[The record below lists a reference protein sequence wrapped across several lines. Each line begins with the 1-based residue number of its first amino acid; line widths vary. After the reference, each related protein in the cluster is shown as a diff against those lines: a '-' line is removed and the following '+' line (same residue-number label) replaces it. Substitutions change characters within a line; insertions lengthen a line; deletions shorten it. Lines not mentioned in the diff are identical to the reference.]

1 MKKLR
6 LELDQLSVESFHI
19 PSTETSPGTVRA
31 NAEMAAGTTDIVSF
45 LLFGTC
51 DYSCNETCKATCNA
65 TCANSCANTLCNNTL
80 CQAQTTT
87 YVHKID
93 DGTIVVDY

>member
-19 PSTETSPGTVRA
+19 PPTADAPGTVRA
-31 NAEMAAGTTDIVSF
+31 NAEAAAGTTDIVSF

-51 DYSCNETCKATCNA
+51 DYSCNCTQGNSCP
-65 TCANSCANTLCNNTL
+65 NSCANTLCNNKL

-87 YVHKID
+87 YAYIIGD
-93 DGTIVVDY
+93 ETIVVDN